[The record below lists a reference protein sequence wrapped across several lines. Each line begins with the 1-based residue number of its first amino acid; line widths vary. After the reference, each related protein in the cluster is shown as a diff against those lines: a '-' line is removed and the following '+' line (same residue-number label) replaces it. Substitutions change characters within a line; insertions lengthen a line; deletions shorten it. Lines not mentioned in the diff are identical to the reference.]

1 MTTRTWKEILDSGE
15 LTNDLPMTELEEAI
29 GRSEDEYYIRGF
41 AEGMEQ
47 GLRMTETN
55 EQEEV
60 RRQRDWLLK
69 EVREGYGNGK

>member
-1 MTTRTWKEILDSGE
+1 MTRTWKEILDSGE
-15 LTNDLPMTELEEAI
+15 LTNDLPMTELEGAI
-29 GRSEDEYYIRGF
+29 ERSEDEYYIRGF
-41 AEGMEQ
+41 TEGMEQ